1 MSKLS
6 RHKRPLIE
14 TLEPRLLFSATAD
27 IAVFDDGSA
36 DITQLSEAAAKL
48 DLTAIYLPPA
58 DPLLDAQTTA
68 QRITSLVVVDT
79 TVENY
84 KQLVE
89 DIRQQHSTGDLE
101 IVYLDANS
109 DGVVQIAQQL
119 TQFSQLDSLH
129 IISHGANGSVALG
142 STLLST
148 NNLFEYEDELI
159 AWRTALG
166 ENADILIYGC
176 DVAATVQGRE
186 FIAELAALTDADVAA
201 SDDATGH
208 NTLNGDWDLE
218 FSVGSI
224 EQTVVVSTAVQ
235 EAWVGVLASTHY
247 INIQGGAS
255 VQSVSSVSGVGQSFL
270 YDSPGATYTVNQIS
284 VQLRVESGAANQD
297 ITIQLLDGGWNDASP
312 LATQTINSDQ
322 LDSTF
327 GWKTFNFGDV
337 VLNDNQTYI
346 IKITTNNADGKVS
359 VAYKSDAWNN
369 SEMIV
374 NGTGNS
380 SADLNFLLSY
390 NNGSNQAPVNTVP
403 GAQSTNQN
411 TPLIF
416 SSIYGNQIQVADADA
431 FPNDL
436 EVTLNAAQGSFS
448 LAQTTGLTF
457 IGGDGTNDFY
467 MLFRGSVAEINA
479 ALSTITYT
487 PVNNFFGG
495 DTFSITTKDLGLSGG
510 LQDTD
515 NIAIT
520 INNVNDAPTVVIAE
534 TSYAVDE
541 QALLDLHGT
550 GIVINDSDGDTLTVT
565 VEAPSTYSQL
575 TALVGTTGVIISSGN
590 ATNVL
595 TLTGTSTQL
604 NNLFA
609 GNNGGTLTY
618 RLAGDTPS
626 ATQQLTISASDGSL
640 SANDSALINITAI
653 NDSPVNTVPGAQVV
667 NEDSD
672 LVFSAGNGNQ
682 IQISDPDA
690 ENNVIEVTLVVTN
703 GILTFGGVGG
713 PTTDPIDG
721 TNDSTIQVLSTRDNL
736 NAFLATI
743 IYTPTANFHGSS
755 VLTITTNDL
764 GNSGT
769 SGALE
774 DTDTVNITVNPVND
788 PVTLANPI
796 VNQIATE
803 ESLFSFTFAADTFA
817 DVDGDLLTYTATL
830 ANGDALP
837 AWLHFNAG
845 TRTFSGVPDDGD
857 VGFISVKVTANDG
870 NGSTADDTFDITING
885 VNDDP
890 FVNIPVPNQN
900 ATEDSVFTYIFPA
913 NTFGDGDVG
922 ATFSYT
928 AELADGGA
936 LPAWLN
942 FDSATRT
949 FSGTPTNSDV
959 GTISVKLIA
968 NDGAGGTANDVFD
981 VVIANA
987 NDAPTVANPIGNQT
1001 ATESALFNYT
1011 FPINAFSDQDLGDS
1025 LTYSATLA
1033 GGGALPGWLS
1043 FDSATRTFS
1052 GTPSN
1057 GDVGTIS
1064 ISVTADDGEA
1074 TVSDTFDVVIG
1085 NVDNSPFLITP
1096 IPNQNATEDAAFN
1109 FQFDNATFDD
1119 PDVGD
1124 TLTYTA
1130 TMADGSA
1137 LPAWLSFDA
1146 VTRTF
1151 SGTPA
1156 NADVGTISIRV
1167 TADDGNGGTPATDTF
1182 DLVVANT
1189 NDAPTVANP
1198 IPNAN
1203 ATEDAAFNFTFAAN
1217 TFADQDVGNAL
1228 TYSAQTGGG
1237 GALPA
1242 WLNFDGA
1249 TRTFSG
1255 TPTNAHV
1262 GTISIDVIAND
1273 GNGGTVTDTFSITVA
1288 NTNDAPILAN
1298 AIPNQNATEDSAFN
1312 FQFNS
1317 NTFSDVDVSDT
1328 LTYSAQLAGG
1338 SALPAWL
1345 SFDPVTRTFSGT
1357 PLNAHVG
1364 TVSIEVIAD
1373 DGNGGSVTDTFTI
1386 TVANTNDAPSV
1397 TITATDYF
1405 ADEQTPIDLHG
1416 TGISVADVD
1425 GDALTITL
1433 TAEGSNSNL
1442 AATVGTTG
1450 VVIVSGVNTNT
1461 LVLTGTAAQLNDLF
1475 AGNGGSTLTYRL
1487 SGDTPVATRMLTIS
1501 ANDGSLSGS
1510 DTATINITALND
1522 APENT
1527 VPGGQVTS
1535 EDTSLVFSSVNGN
1548 RIQID
1553 DLDVGAGNLQVTLS
1567 VTNGTL
1573 TLGGTTGLIFTT
1585 GDGTND
1591 SSLVFSGTKTDINN
1605 ALSILTFNPTMG
1617 YNGTAVL
1624 AITTSDLGNSGSG
1637 GVLIDSDTVNITIT
1651 AVNDAPTVAN
1661 TIPNQNTAED
1671 STFNFQFNI
1680 NTFADSDVGDTL
1692 TYTAQL
1698 AGGGALPAWLS
1709 FDPVTRTFSGTPANG
1724 DVGTVSIDVIADDG
1738 NGGTVTD
1745 TFNIVVAN
1753 INDAPAVANV
1763 TPDQNATE
1771 DSAFNFQFNSNTFS
1785 DVDVGDTLTYTA
1797 QIAGGGALPAWLNFD
1812 PLTRTFSGTPANGDV
1827 GTVSI
1832 DVIAD
1837 DGNGGTATD
1846 TFNIVVAN
1854 TNDAPAVANVI
1865 PDQNATEDSAFN
1877 FQFNS
1882 NTFADSDVG
1891 DTLTYTAQLAGG
1903 GALPAW
1909 LSFDPVTRTFSGT
1922 PANGDVGTVSID
1934 VIADDGNGGT
1944 VTDTFNIVVANTN
1957 DAPIVANT
1965 IPNQNTAEDSAF
1977 NFQFNSNTFA
1987 DADVGDTLTY
1997 TAQLA
2002 GGGALP
2008 AWLNF
2013 DPATR
2018 TFSGT
2023 PANGDVGTVSIDVIA
2038 DDGNGGIV
2046 TDTFNIVVANTNDAP
2061 TVANVIPDQNA
2072 TEDSAFNFQFNSNT
2086 FADADVGDTL
2096 TYTAQLAGG
2105 GALPAWL
2112 SFDPVTR
2119 TFSGIPTNG
2128 DVGTVSIDV
2137 VADDGNGGTVTDT
2150 FNISVA
2156 NTNDAPA
2163 VANVIPDQNAT
2174 EDSAFNFQFNSNT
2187 FADADVGDTLTY
2199 TAQLAGGGALPAWL
2213 SFDPVTRT
2221 FSGTPANG
2229 DVGATLIDV
2238 IANDGN
2244 SAVTDTFMITV
2255 VNVNDA
2261 PTAITIDNMT
2271 MVAGDAP
2278 QQIDLRNKFFDIEDV
2293 VTLNFELM
2301 GNSNPDA
2308 VIDVQMDQNTGMM
2321 TIVVSSENAG
2331 ESIIRLRAIDS
2342 DGAWVESSFK
2352 VTVSA
2357 KEPPVAP
2364 PVIIPPVIVAP
2375 PIITPDVDETTPPTI
2390 PDPII
2395 PPVVVLPE
2403 TQNPVVIPP
2412 THGDESTLSPA
2423 LPDEP
2428 DITSEVVDQELLVNG
2443 DEYDSPYNVV
2453 EDKSA
2458 QDYERVVQLL
2468 NSNALQVSSLTASTS
2483 LVSLIVPDAGFA
2495 PWEAAEFDSEVRR
2508 IRAQMDEALEEEH
2521 DRKALI
2527 AGISFSLTTGLLIW
2541 SLRASSLLLAMVS
2554 MLPLWRGLDPLPILD
2569 EVNKRKKELE
2579 QQRKDRKHEDK
2590 NAKEV
2595 GYLFDHAQQKTK
2607 DV

>member
-58 DPLLDAQTTA
+58 DPLLDAQTAA

-79 TVENY
+79 AVENY

-101 IVYLDANS
+101 IVYLDANI

-119 TQFSQLDSLH
+119 TQFSRLDSLH

-148 NNLFEYEDELI
+148 NNLFQYEDELI

-166 ENADILIYGC
+166 ENADVLIYGC

-208 NTLNGDWDLE
+208 NTLSGDWDLE

-255 VQSVSSVSGVGQSFL
+255 VQSVSSISGVGQSFL

-487 PVNNFFGG
+487 PVNNFVGG

-590 ATNVL
+590 TTNVL

-653 NDSPVNTVPGAQVV
+653 
-667 NEDSD
+667 
-672 LVFSAGNGNQ
+672 
-682 IQISDPDA
+682 
-690 ENNVIEVTLVVTN
+690 
-703 GILTFGGVGG
+703 
-713 PTTDPIDG
+713 
-721 TNDSTIQVLSTRDNL
+721 
-736 NAFLATI
+736 
-743 IYTPTANFHGSS
+743 
-755 VLTITTNDL
+755 
-764 GNSGT
+764 
-769 SGALE
+769 
-774 DTDTVNITVNPVND
+774 ND

-845 TRTFSGVPDDGD
+845 TRTFSGVSDDGD

-981 VVIANA
+981 VVIANT

-1189 NDAPTVANP
+1189 NDVPTVANP

-1262 GTISIDVIAND
+1262 GAISIDVIAND

-1288 NTNDAPILAN
+1288 NTNDVPILAN

-1487 SGDTPVATRMLTIS
+1487 SGDTPVVTRMLTIS

-1591 SSLVFSGTKTDINN
+1591 SSLVFSGTKTNINN
-1605 ALSILTFNPTMG
+1605 ALSILTFNPTTG

-1637 GVLIDSDTVNITIT
+1637 GILIDSDTVNITIT

-1671 STFNFQFNI
+1671 SAFNFQFNS

-1698 AGGGALPAWLS
+1698 AGGGTLPAWLS

-1724 DVGTVSIDVIADDG
+1724 DVGTVSIDVIT
-1738 NGGTVTD
+1738 N
-1745 TFNIVVAN
+1745 
-1753 INDAPAVANV
+1753 
-1763 TPDQNATE
+1763 
-1771 DSAFNFQFNSNTFS
+1771 
-1785 DVDVGDTLTYTA
+1785 
-1797 QIAGGGALPAWLNFD
+1797 
-1812 PLTRTFSGTPANGDV
+1812 
-1827 GTVSI
+1827 
-1832 DVIAD
+1832 

-1854 TNDAPAVANVI
+1854 TNDVPIVANVI

-1882 NTFADSDVG
+1882 NTFVDADVG

-1909 LSFDPVTRTFSGT
+1909 LSFDPATRTFSGI

-1944 VTDTFNIVVANTN
+1944 
-1957 DAPIVANT
+1957 
-1965 IPNQNTAEDSAF
+1965 
-1977 NFQFNSNTFA
+1977 
-1987 DADVGDTLTY
+1987 
-1997 TAQLA
+1997 
-2002 GGGALP
+2002 
-2008 AWLNF
+2008 
-2013 DPATR
+2013 
-2018 TFSGT
+2018 
-2023 PANGDVGTVSIDVIA
+2023 
-2038 DDGNGGIV
+2038 V

-2119 TFSGIPTNG
+2119 TFSGTPTNG
-2128 DVGTVSIDV
+2128 DVGAI
-2137 VADDGNGGTVTDT
+2137 
-2150 FNISVA
+2150 
-2156 NTNDAPA
+2156 
-2163 VANVIPDQNAT
+2163 
-2174 EDSAFNFQFNSNT
+2174 
-2187 FADADVGDTLTY
+2187 
-2199 TAQLAGGGALPAWL
+2199 
-2213 SFDPVTRT
+2213 
-2221 FSGTPANG
+2221 
-2229 DVGATLIDV
+2229 LIDV

-2403 TQNPVVIPP
+2403 TQNPGVIPP
-2412 THGDESTLSPA
+2412 TNGDESTLSPA

-2428 DITSEVVDQELLVNG
+2428 DITSEGVDQELLVNG